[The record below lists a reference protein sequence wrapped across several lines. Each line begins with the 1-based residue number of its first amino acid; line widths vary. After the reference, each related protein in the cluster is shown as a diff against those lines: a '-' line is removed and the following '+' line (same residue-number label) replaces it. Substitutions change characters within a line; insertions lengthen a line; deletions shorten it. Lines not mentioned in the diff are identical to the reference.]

1 MNFPENLFV
10 PIFIYLC
17 DIQQVVLTNYLLLL
31 AVDTTHGSL
40 LDADDSDTDDDGP
53 SGPSATSLPPPQ
65 LKQPPTALL
74 HNILSLQPNSLQH
87 PHRAAGFSSSST
99 GKTRARNLARVCVLC
114 KLSRQVAR
122 LCCAGRVPRGWLRE
136 RVEDKLITLPNDR
149 GKSIQSATR
158 FLTEPRVRADAAVEF
173 DLCCFSV
180 GRIFNLLC

>member
-1 MNFPENLFV
+1 VF
-10 PIFIYLC
+10 
-17 DIQQVVLTNYLLLL
+17 

-53 SGPSATSLPPPQ
+53 SGASAASLPPPQ

-99 GKTRARNLARVCVLC
+99 GERRAKFIYSISSVVCYA
-114 KLSRQVAR
+114 KLSRQVAPATVYSA
-122 LCCAGRVPRGWLRE
+122 LAGGDRGVACE

-158 FLTEPRVRADAAVEF
+158 FLIEPRVSYATVEF
-173 DLCCFSV
+173 DLWRFSV
-180 GRIFNLLC
+180 GCIFNLLVRLLCQ